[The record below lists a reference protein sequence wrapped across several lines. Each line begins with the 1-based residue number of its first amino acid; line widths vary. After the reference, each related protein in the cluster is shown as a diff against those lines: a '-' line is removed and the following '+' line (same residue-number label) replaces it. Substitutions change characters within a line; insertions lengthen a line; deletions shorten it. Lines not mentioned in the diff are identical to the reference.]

1 MNPSTCE
8 QPFPIFPLQTLEV
21 LVLEKVV
28 VVANWLSKWSKT
40 NSDFKKVTA
49 LEPHHSGGLWY
60 FTGHI

>member
-8 QPFPIFPLQTLEV
+8 QPFPYQTLEV
-21 LVLEKVV
+21 LVLEKVA

-40 NSDFKKVTA
+40 NFDLKKVTA